1 LSGTE
6 FADLSTKLRSQAS
19 RLGTTRIGS
28 PDQKGDKRMQTYI
41 SLLKLTEQ
49 GIKNIKDAPARVE
62 QAIKAIEAGGG
73 KFIGFYVVMGEYD
86 YVVIAESPSDEV
98 MTTYLLRLRSLG
110 NVKTT
115 TMTALAN
122 INSAI

>member
-1 LSGTE
+1 M
-6 FADLSTKLRSQAS
+6 
-19 RLGTTRIGS
+19 
-28 PDQKGDKRMQTYI
+28 PTYI
-41 SLLKLTEQ
+41 SLLKLMP
-49 GIKNIKDAPARVE
+49 GSVLMHAPARVE
-62 QAIKAIEAGGG
+62 QAIKALEAGGG

-110 NVKTT
+110 NVRTT

-122 INSAI
+122 IKSAI